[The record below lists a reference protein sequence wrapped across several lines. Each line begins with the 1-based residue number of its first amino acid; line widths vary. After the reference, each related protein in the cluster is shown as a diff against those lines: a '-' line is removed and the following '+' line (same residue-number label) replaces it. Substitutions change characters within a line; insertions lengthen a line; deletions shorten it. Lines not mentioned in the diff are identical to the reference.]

1 LTTILMRMI
10 DFSEKGADQTEYTHL
25 QAPVEVGLCTI
36 LETTELQESFHAAK
50 SRNAT
55 CLVEDESTSGELSN
69 IRETDMN
76 INCEEDESEADTSAS
91 NNTAR
96 RASLATD
103 AARRKSVTFSE
114 RLTQAKI
121 IEESTRS
128 NSKSSIKI
136 THTSAAVVTTTAL
149 SEVSNNIEAG
159 IPRPILKVKEKQ
171 ANEETIAPVI
181 QRKSVIR
188 SSRKSSQGGEM
199 NNSGGD
205 RRRSRI
211 YSIGGG
217 GCGGGMNAPLISE
230 EALREAQAEL
240 LREGDASED
249 TPEVIERTLLDDMVA
264 ESAVET
270 EEESGEE
277 EPREVAKE
285 PAVAITRPPP
295 APGKPRNSIFKAKQK
310 KADENSIETAVNE
323 PGPTGNKDK
332 NIQGRL
338 FENILF
344 FFMKQKSIGII
355 LIFYSTTI

>member
-1 LTTILMRMI
+1 
-10 DFSEKGADQTEYTHL
+10 
-25 QAPVEVGLCTI
+25 
-36 LETTELQESFHAAK
+36 
-50 SRNAT
+50 
-55 CLVEDESTSGELSN
+55 
-69 IRETDMN
+69 MN
-76 INCEEDESEADTSAS
+76 INCEEDESEEDTSAS

-149 SEVSNNIEAG
+149 SEVNNIEPLAG
-159 IPRPILKVKEKQ
+159 IPRPILKIKEKQ
-171 ANEETIAPVI
+171 AYEETMAPVI
-181 QRKSVIR
+181 QRKSVIH

-217 GCGGGMNAPLISE
+217 GGCGGGMNAPLISE

-240 LREGDASED
+240 LREGNASED
-249 TPEVIERTLLDDMVA
+249 MPEVIERTLLDDMVA

-270 EEESGEE
+270 EEEGGEE
-277 EPREVAKE
+277 EAREVAKE
-285 PAVAITRPPP
+285 PTVAITKPPP

-323 PGPTGNKDK
+323 PGPPGNKDK

-338 FENILF
+338 FENIL
-344 FFMKQKSIGII
+344 
-355 LIFYSTTI
+355 